1 MMSSSSDAA
10 VALDLQESEWE
21 ELQHEACKL
30 EGDLDVKLSSYT
42 RLARDE
48 LDALGVG
55 FRHLV
60 TRTSVVTTLRTDRP
74 PIVALRADMDALP
87 IQVRACVV
95 RVPASSSTL
104 VSYQSHRHTVLMLF
118 MQRPKSD
125 FSPLLQNHHLFIR
138 ALRIEPMEHE
148 LQVVSPY
155 YFEVYA
161 GSTKKHPSDYFL
173 LENGNSLHD
182 VLRAWTNATLDM
194 LRSAIRKAKGSAPQK
209 RTFRCKACKKGCNK
223 ANIRKVDQSCS
234 RLRDHER
241 EPRVFGPNI
250 CAFLNIRVPLPA
262 HPVRRPYDGTGG
274 CATGHWSSGTPC
286 LAVVEIV

>member
-104 VSYQSHRHTVLMLF
+104 
-118 MQRPKSD
+118 
-125 FSPLLQNHHLFIR
+125 
-138 ALRIEPMEHE
+138 
-148 LQVVSPY
+148 VVSPY